1 MRPLDPIVRRL
12 ARLPAPIQTKLL
24 TALGVLAAL
33 LIALGVIGLV
43 VLGQANARAE
53 RLVDLQL
60 RTAAYAD
67 LRLVTT
73 TQLYRLAKALTAPEP
88 RVIDDAV
95 RQIVLTGIS
104 IDHLKFVSTD
114 ELDLDLVGR
123 VAKATDDFS
132 AATSRMLD
140 LLKAGRVADAQ
151 QAQLTDVTPVAD
163 KLERLTDELVNRAEA
178 EVAQSVGDT
187 QDAYARSQIIVLA
200 FAGTSLLVALIL
212 GLVVALS
219 IIGPLRAI
227 GTRVERIA
235 QGDFSGHLHVE
246 NRDELGALAGN
257 IDRMSDQ
264 LGLLYEQLA
273 AANRHKSEFLSN
285 MSHELRT
292 PLNAI
297 IGFSEVLLQ
306 QLFGDL
312 NAKQTEYLQDILSSG
327 KHQLTLVNDIL
338 DLAKVESGRMELELS
353 SFSLRAVIDSGVT
366 MLGERATRRGIAL
379 EVDGDP
385 AVDAIEG
392 DERKVKQVLFNLLS
406 NAVKFTPEGGTIT
419 VRTRGE
425 PSKVEVSVSDTGV
438 GIAPADQASIF
449 TEFVQAKSAKST
461 EASTGLGLA
470 LAKRFVELH
479 GGVLSVRSAVGAG
492 STFTFS
498 LPRHVSATAPNAP

>member
-1 MRPLDPIVRRL
+1 VRPLDPVVRGL
-12 ARLPAPIQTKLL
+12 ARFPAPIQTKLL
-24 TALGVLAAL
+24 TALGLLAAL

-43 VLGQANARAE
+43 VLGQANTRAE
-53 RLVDLQL
+53 SLVDLQR
-60 RTAAYAD
+60 RTDTYSQLKLGTTNELYA
-67 LRLVTT
+67 LS
-73 TQLYRLAKALTAPEP
+73 KALTAPEP
-88 RVIDDAV
+88 RVIEAAV
-95 RQIVLTGIS
+95 RQLAQTLDSV
-104 IDHLKFVSTD
+104 DRLKFVSTQETD
-114 ELDLDLVGR
+114 QDLVER
-123 VAKATDDFS
+123 VTKAHADFA
-132 AATSRMLD
+132 AATTRVLD
-140 LLKAGRVADAQ
+140 LLNAGKIAEAQRAQTNEVAP
-151 QAQLTDVTPVAD
+151 LAD
-163 KLERLTDELVNRAEA
+163 RLDRLTDELVNRAA
-178 EVAQSVGDT
+178 ADVAQSAADT
-187 QDAYARSQIIVLA
+187 QDEYTRSQVVVLA
-200 FAGTSLLVALIL
+200 FAGTSLILALVL

-219 IIGPLRAI
+219 IIGPLRVI
-227 GTRVERIA
+227 GARVERIA
-235 QGDFSGHLHVE
+235 QGDFVGHLRVE

-306 QLFGDL
+306 RLFGDL
-312 NAKQTEYLQDILSSG
+312 NQKQTEYLQDILSSG

-338 DLAKVESGRMELELS
+338 DLAKVEAGRMELELS
-353 SFSLRAVIDSGVT
+353 SFSLPAVIDSGVT

-385 AVDAIEG
+385 SVGAIEA

-406 NAVKFTPEGGTIT
+406 NAVKYTPEGGTVT

-425 PSKVEVSVSDTGV
+425 IAAVEVSVSDTGV
-438 GIAPADQASIF
+438 GIAPEDQARIF
-449 TEFVQAKSAKST
+449 EEFLQAKSSKSA

-498 LPRHVSATAPNAP
+498 LPRHISATAHAAS

>member
-1 MRPLDPIVRRL
+1 VRPLDPIVRGL

-53 RLVDLQL
+53 RLVDLQR
-60 RTAAYAD
+60 RTAAYSE
-67 LRLVTT
+67 LRLATT
-73 TQLYRLAKALTAPEP
+73 TQLYALAKALTAPEP
-88 RVIDDAV
+88 SVIESAV
-95 RQIVLTGIS
+95 RQVSLTQYYVER
-104 IDHLKFVSTD
+104 LQYVSTEETD
-114 ELDLDLVGR
+114 RDLVTR
-123 VAKATDDFS
+123 VATATAAFS
-132 AATSRMLD
+132 AATSHVLD
-140 LLKAGRVADAQ
+140 LLHSGRVADAQ
-151 QAQLTDVTPVAD
+151 RAQATEVAPLAD
-163 KLERLTDELVNRAEA
+163 RLEIYTNELVNRADA
-178 EVAQSVGDT
+178 NVLQSVSDT
-187 QDAYARSQIIVLA
+187 QDAYERSQLIVLV
-200 FAGTSLLVALIL
+200 FAGVSLVLALLL

-219 IIGPLRAI
+219 IIGPIQAI
-227 GTRVERIA
+227 GARVERIA
-235 QGDFSGHLHVE
+235 QGDFTGRLHVE

-257 IDRMSDQ
+257 VDRMSDQ

-273 AANRHKSEFLSN
+273 AATRHKSEFLSN

-306 QLFGDL
+306 RIFGDL
-312 NAKQTEYLQDILSSG
+312 NPKQTEYLQDILSSG
-327 KHQLTLVNDIL
+327 RHQLALVNDIL
-338 DLAKVESGRMELELS
+338 DLAKVEAGRMELELS

-385 AVDAIEG
+385 QVDAIEA

-425 PSKVEVSVSDTGV
+425 AAAVEVSVSDTGI
-438 GIAPADQASIF
+438 GIAPEDQAGIF
-449 TEFVQAKSAKST
+449 KEFEQAKSAKST

-470 LAKRFVELH
+470 LAKRYVELH
-479 GGVLSVRSAVGAG
+479 GGVLSVRSGVGAG

-498 LPRHVSATAPNAP
+498 IPRNQAPASALT